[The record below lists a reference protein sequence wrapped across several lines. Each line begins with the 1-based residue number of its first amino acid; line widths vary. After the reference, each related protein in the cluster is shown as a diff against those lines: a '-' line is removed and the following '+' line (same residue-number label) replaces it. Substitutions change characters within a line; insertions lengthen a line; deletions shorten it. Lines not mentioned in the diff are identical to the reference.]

1 MRKLLGSN
9 ILWLSLTA
17 ASLAVGIAA
26 SLYEQDF
33 DWLSRFGAL
42 VICWGILLLAR
53 PTFTGNEISQHVYAE
68 DMDLSMNDPRYY
80 KLKGEPVPDWVAE
93 DVLSRRATEVY
104 GPLVCFLGTFTNGF
118 ASLLN
123 GVAGFAP

>member
-1 MRKLLGSN
+1 MRKLLSSN
-9 ILWLSLTA
+9 ILWLSLTVASFSIGFA
-17 ASLAVGIAA
+17 ASL
-26 SLYEQDF
+26 LDRNF

-53 PTFTGNEISQHVYAE
+53 PSLTGNEIGQHVYAA
-68 DMDLSMNDPRYY
+68 DADLSLDDPTYY
-80 KLKGEPVPDWVAE
+80 KLKGEPVPDWVV
-93 DVLSRRATEVY
+93 DNVLSRRATGIY

-123 GVAGFAP
+123 GVVGFTP